1 LRVERSLVVALL
13 AASTGIAGDVS
24 PGAFA
29 SARASCG
36 PATPLKGAPI
46 LQLGP
51 VRVAGF
57 SSARCAWIRLGCEPV
72 LGNHQA
78 PLSLELSRPPKS
90 PIVLRVARSDAV
102 KFVLLGSTTPA
113 PKVPRCLP
121 ARRTRAKVSLEA
133 PKAYFVLFVFARGN
147 VTFHLSAWRGDRQLG
162 SAVISAAR
170 A

>member
-1 LRVERSLVVALL
+1 LTVKRSIVVALL
-13 AASTGIAGDVS
+13 VAVTGLGNDAS

-36 PATPLKGAPI
+36 GATPLEGAPI

-72 LGNHQA
+72 LGNYQA

-90 PIVLRVARSDAV
+90 PIVLRVAHSDTAR
-102 KFVLLGSTTPA
+102 FVLVGSTTPA

-133 PKAYFVLFVFARGN
+133 PRAYFVLFVFARGN

-162 SAVISAAR
+162 SAVISGAR
-170 A
+170 